1 MEQKVIIFL
10 YSEDK
15 LLKIYY
21 IYLNNNNKYLKS
33 II

>member
-21 IYLNNNNKYLKS
+21 IYLYNNNKYLKS